1 MTSDAATNRSAR
13 IFRIF
18 AYLVIFLGVFLSQS
32 IFDYMVHYDYFSVLI
47 IFPYAVF
54 FLALLI
60 FAVVLLIKTKFI
72 PAAIVL
78 AAFLCAWLIDF
89 EIEVIDYFRVQNL
102 VAAGTINSDVMRWG
116 EQPFYQ
122 YNYETL
128 LVRNSSGE
136 LADIHF
142 LLNKEGYDHL
152 SESCSLDVSRVHPDF
167 VVVRGW
173 C

>member
-1 MTSDAATNRSAR
+1 MTSDTATNSSVR
-13 IFRIF
+13 ITRISV
-18 AYLVIFLGVFLSQS
+18 YLFIFLGVFLSQS

-54 FLALLI
+54 FLFLLI
-60 FAVVLLIKTKFI
+60 LVVVLLIKRKLI
-72 PAAIVL
+72 LAAIVL
-78 AAFLCAWLIDF
+78 AAFLSAWLIDF
-89 EIEVIDYFRVQNL
+89 EIEVIDYLRVRNL

-116 EQPFYQ
+116 EPPFYQ

-128 LVRNSSGE
+128 LVRSSSGE
-136 LADIHF
+136 LSDIN
-142 LLNKEGYDHL
+142 LLLKKEGFDHL
-152 SESCSLDVSRVHPDF
+152 SERCSLDVSRVHPDF